1 MNAPERLSRAPYP
14 TEVRASP
21 PRRPRR
27 RPSPQ
32 PRRRSNSRSWT
43 SVLETGLKLTV
54 NVTVSLGA
62 IAALSQLVP
71 SYTRSQDQLE
81 QLHEDLDTTRSQVQG
96 LQGQFSRYFDPTQ
109 VRTLIEEETQR
120 LDPQRRPIVWTE
132 PVEEE
137 VNR

>member
-1 MNAPERLSRAPYP
+1 MNAPERLSRAPHP
-14 TEVRASP
+14 GEVRASP
-21 PRRPRR
+21 RRRPRR
-27 RPSPQ
+27 RPSLH
-32 PRRRSNSRSWT
+32 PRQRRNSRSWA

-54 NVTVSLGA
+54 DVTVSLGA
-62 IAALSQLVP
+62 IAALSQLLP

-81 QLHEDLDTTRSQVQG
+81 QLHEDVDTTRSQVQG

-109 VRTLIEEETQR
+109 VRNLIEEETQR

-132 PVEEE
+132 PVEQE

>member
-1 MNAPERLSRAPYP
+1 MNAPERLSRAPHP
-14 TEVRASP
+14 GEVRAS

-27 RPSPQ
+27 RPSLH
-32 PRRRSNSRSWT
+32 PRQRRNSRSWA

-54 NVTVSLGA
+54 DVTVSLGA
-62 IAALSQLVP
+62 IAALSQLLP

-81 QLHEDLDTTRSQVQG
+81 QLHEDVDTTRSQVQG

-109 VRTLIEEETQR
+109 VRNLIEEETQR

-132 PVEEE
+132 PVEQEA
-137 VNR
+137 NR